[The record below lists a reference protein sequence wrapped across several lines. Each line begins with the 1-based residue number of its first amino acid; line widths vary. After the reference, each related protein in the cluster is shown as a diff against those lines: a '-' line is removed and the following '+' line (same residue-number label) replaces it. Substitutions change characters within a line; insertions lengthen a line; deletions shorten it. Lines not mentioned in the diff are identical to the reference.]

1 MKSRFLLPLCLV
13 VWLLASGCAPAPQLL
28 NDAYLNDSSF
38 VSGDPCEAPCWQ
50 NLIAGESAWG
60 LAQDFITNNADYS
73 SVISNR
79 DRDTGE
85 AWIEFAYQ
93 NGPVCCRIY
102 STSQETLSSVY
113 LLLRPQNTVREIV
126 ERYGEPQFITA
137 QAKTP
142 EQSIIA
148 LVYSDLS
155 FVVYV
160 FAENLSE
167 SQVNEDSQVIGMAF
181 HAPSVMGTVL
191 QTETLFAWNGFGTLG
206 EILAQPEVTLA
217 PATE

>member
-1 MKSRFLLPLCLV
+1 V
-13 VWLLASGCAPAPQLL
+13 VWLLASACAPSPQLR
-28 NDAYLNDSSF
+28 NDAYLNDTSF

-60 LAQDFITNNADYS
+60 LAQDLITNNADYT
-73 SVISNR
+73 VVTNTR
-79 DRDTGE
+79 DRNTGE

-93 NGPVCCRIY
+93 DGPVCCRVY
-102 STSQETLSSVY
+102 TSTQETLSSVY
-113 LLLRPQNTVREIV
+113 LLLSPQNTVKDVI

-142 EQSIIA
+142 DQSIVT

-167 SQVNEDSQVIGMAF
+167 NQINEDSQIIGVAY
-181 HAPSVMGTVL
+181 HAASEMETVL
-191 QTETLFAWNGFGTLG
+191 QTETLFSWSGYGMLG
-206 EILAQPEVTLA
+206 DILAQPEVTPA